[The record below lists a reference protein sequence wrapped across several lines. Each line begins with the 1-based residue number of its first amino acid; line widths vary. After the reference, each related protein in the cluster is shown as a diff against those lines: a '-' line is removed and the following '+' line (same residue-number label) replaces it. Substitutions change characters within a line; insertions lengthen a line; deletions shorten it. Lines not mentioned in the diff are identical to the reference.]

1 VNDSLPGHRPADGP
15 DDVETTADRAES
27 VQLVLNAAA
36 GESASVK
43 EAALSALVPTPG
55 RTAAD
60 VVWVLLV
67 GGLIVILVLAI
78 LGLTHVLGHTVS
90 DDKLVTV
97 FTTVLAGLLGLFA
110 RAPSR
115 KD

>member
-1 VNDSLPGHRPADGP
+1 MAAAGGP
-15 DDVETTADRAES
+15 PSPPTDPETTADRAES

-36 GESASVK
+36 NESTSVK
-43 EAALSALVPTPG
+43 EAALSALVPVPG

-60 VVWVLLV
+60 VVWVMLV

-110 RAPSR
+110 RAPS
-115 KD
+115 KKE